1 MKKKKPFSLLMGM
14 LSMEASMENNKRTKE
29 RKNVASISKET
40 GYLLISVVF
49 PFYMGLYPLT

>member
-1 MKKKKPFSLLMGM
+1 MGM